1 VPTTIRSCIIRGL
14 EGILIE
20 VAIELL
26 PDSVFFLING
36 LSDPAYE
43 QAKERIY
50 SAIRTSGFLIP
61 SQGISVNITPSD
73 LALEGLGSTLAIV
86 LGILGASQQ
95 ISYNGAF
102 TECFFLGD
110 LTSDG
115 RCQHIPGILS
125 MVTFAREKHLA
136 SAFIPAVDVKE
147 AALVPEINLYPVE
160 TLQQVVG
167 HLNGLQPI
175 EPYTTTSPPIFLPS
189 TTSTVFGLEMSTI
202 RGQDH
207 VKRAIEVAISGGHHL
222 LLSSTPEIDTLCFA
236 QAALSLLPPLEIQE
250 ILEVT
255 AIYSAGNLLRAD
267 DPRVTHRPLRAP
279 QCRVS
284 VFELIGSPGPLP
296 RPGEVSLA
304 HCGILYL
311 SEVAA
316 FDQSVLDQLHH
327 PLAEKKAMLLW
338 RHSPITY
345 PANCLVIAK
354 MRPCPCGYAH
364 DPINLCHCLPAA
376 IEQYQKSMSKALLF
390 HFDISVEVPRVDAE
404 KLANKR
410 RVESS
415 SAIRSRVQDAWER
428 QLHRFARTE
437 LRYNAEMG
445 TEEVASLCMLEAS
458 AQKLWE
464 AASYQLLL
472 SAAVRHHILRVAR
485 TIADLAARDVIEAQ
499 HLAEAIHYRPRL
511 FYKL

>member
-1 VPTTIRSCIIRGL
+1 VPTTIRSCMIRGL

-26 PDSVFFLING
+26 PESDFFLING

-61 SQGISVNITPSD
+61 SQGISVYITPSD
-73 LALEGLGSTLAIV
+73 LALEGLGPTLAIV

-95 ISYNGAF
+95 ISYKEAF
-102 TECFFLGD
+102 TEYLFLGD

-125 MVTFAREKHLA
+125 MVAFAREKHLA

-175 EPYTTTSPPIFLPS
+175 EPYTSPPIFLPS

-236 QAALSLLPPLEIQE
+236 QAALSLLPPMEIQE

-255 AIYSAGNLLRAD
+255 AIYSASNLLGAD
-267 DPRVTHRPLRAP
+267 DPLVTRRPLRAP
-279 QCRVS
+279 QCGVS
-284 VFELIGSPGPLP
+284 VSELIGSPGPRP

-316 FDQSVLDQLHH
+316 FHQSVLEQLHH
-327 PLAEKKAMLLW
+327 PLAEKKATLLW
-338 RHSPITY
+338 RQSPITY

-364 DPINLCHCLPAA
+364 DPIKVCHCLPAA
-376 IEQYQKSMSKALLF
+376 IEQYQKSMSRALLF

-404 KLANKR
+404 KLASKR

-415 SAIRSRVQDAWER
+415 SAIRSRVQGAWER

-437 LRYNAEMG
+437 LRYNAEMD
-445 TEEVASLCMLEAS
+445 TSEVVSFCMLEES

-464 AASYQLLL
+464 AASYQLHL

-511 FYKL
+511 SYTP